1 MLRNNDYELAVE
13 LGVIDEDTANKYKC
27 TDDVCCSGETLNSEF
42 DEVSKYKSKIY
53 KLQDVIIYLSKELL
67 KKEET
72 IQNLQENFDR
82 LYHDKNEISG
92 YLHQAKQELSLLER
106 MIDKLAGVK
115 R

>member
-1 MLRNNDYELAVE
+1 MLRNNDYELAVK
-13 LGVIDEDTANKYKC
+13 LGVIDEDTANKCKC
-27 TDDVCCSGETLNSEF
+27 TDDICCSDETLNSEV

-92 YLHQAKQELSLLER
+92 YLHQAKRESSKQ
-106 MIDKLAGVK
+106 MIC
-115 R
+115 